1 LKPSLSGK
9 GTPPNRRGNGSSK
22 IDKRCKIERKYS
34 SRERI
39 LTALE
44 NKKSSYV
51 PCSFMIF
58 SALQKKCKDQLEFM
72 ERQLEL
78 GLDTKVELPELPFRF
93 HTEVKVKEWKQKTES
108 GYLLHKEYRAP
119 SGKLTSIVRKTEDW
133 PYEDSVPLFNDY
145 LVPRSQ
151 KFLIEKKEDL
161 KSLQYLFSE
170 PTSRDLST
178 FREQA
183 NKLKSFAA
191 NKGLLVSGGWT
202 NFGSEKG
209 IDKDGGTMGADALMW
224 LCGVEKALLLAMH
237 ESETMEELLQIISEW
252 NTKRMEVYLGE
263 GIDLLIKRAW
273 YESTDLW
280 SPSLYHKFIFPV
292 LKKEIELAHQAGVK
306 FGYIMT
312 SGVMSLLDDFL
323 ELGIDVLIGVDP
335 VQGKGT
341 DLKLLKERVDGKMCL
356 WGGVNGFLTIEKGEE
371 KEVEDAVEESISVL
385 GPEGF
390 ILSPVDNVR
399 DNSKRTWNNVKTM
412 IKTWKIKLQEMT

>member
-1 LKPSLSGK
+1 M
-9 GTPPNRRGNGSSK
+9 
-22 IDKRCKIERKYS
+22 
-34 SRERI
+34 

-58 SALQKKCKDQLEFM
+58 SALQKKCKDQFEFM

-191 NKGLLVSGGWT
+191 NKGLLVSGGWA

-224 LCGVEKALLLAMH
+224 LCGVEKALLLAMD
-237 ESETMEELLQIISEW
+237 EPETMEELLQIISKW

-280 SPSLYHKFIFPV
+280 SPSLYHKSIFPV
-292 LKKEIELAHQAGVK
+292 LKKEIELVHQAGVK

-312 SGVMSLLDDFL
+312 SGAMSLLDDFL